1 MENRNPILSQPRRN
15 RPHIGTRESLGAIS
29 NAIQRLHQNSRL
41 EISRNNPNANRQT
54 NQQRMNLDFEKMA
67 AEAAQSKADK
77 NISGKSVSELYGEIK
92 QADITNLMRKVKSG
106 KTLTAAERKLIDGLN
121 VSPSD
126 LVPQK
131 KICEIFRITRKS
143 IAQWRREGKEGVPEK
158 ENGQENLT
166 KWREFFA
173 SNPDAG
179 FFDGKPRTDRES
191 LLCRKLEIEIECKKI
206 ELKKLED
213 TCIDMVDVQNAF
225 YKLGS
230 VIRAGLLRMQADLP
244 PGLEGQSPS
253 RMAKIIGESSE
264 KLLTE
269 LSETE
274 SELWLVD

>member
-1 MENRNPILSQPRRN
+1 MKLSSEKLGQIESANLTNIL
-15 RPHIGTRESLGAIS
+15 
-29 NAIQRLHQNSRL
+29 
-41 EISRNNPNANRQT
+41 
-54 NQQRMNLDFEKMA
+54 K
-67 AEAAQSKADK
+67 
-77 NISGKSVSELYGEIK
+77 
-92 QADITNLMRKVKSG
+92 KVKQG
-106 KTLTAAERKLIDGLN
+106 KVLTAYERKLLDASREEEKELI
-121 VSPSD
+121 

-131 KICEIFRITRKS
+131 KIIEIFNITRKS
-143 IAQWRREGKEGVPEK
+143 IAQWRREGREGVPQK
-158 ENGQENLT
+158 EHGQENLA

-179 FFDGKPRTDRES
+179 FFDGRPRLDRES
-191 LLCRKLEIEIECKKI
+191 LLCQKLTVEIECKKI

-225 YKLGS
+225 YKLGA
-230 VIRAGLLRMQADLP
+230 VMRAGIMRMQADLP
-244 PGLEGQSPS
+244 PTLEGQSPS

>member
-1 MENRNPILSQPRRN
+1 MKIDSATVDKINQANLANIL
-15 RPHIGTRESLGAIS
+15 
-29 NAIQRLHQNSRL
+29 
-41 EISRNNPNANRQT
+41 
-54 NQQRMNLDFEKMA
+54 K
-67 AEAAQSKADK
+67 
-77 NISGKSVSELYGEIK
+77 
-92 QADITNLMRKVKSG
+92 KVKAG
-106 KTLTAAERKLIDGLN
+106 KVLTAAERKLIDG
-121 VSPSD
+121 SSEAPSE

-131 KICEIFRITRKS
+131 KIIEIFNITRKS
-143 IAQWRREGKEGVPEK
+143 IAQWRREGKEGVPIK
-158 ENGQENLT
+158 EHGMENLT

-179 FFDGKPRTDRES
+179 FFDGKPRLDRES
-191 LLCRKLEIEIECKKI
+191 LLCEKLTVEIECKKI

-244 PGLEGQSPS
+244 PALEGQSPS

-274 SELWLVD
+274 SELWQTD

>member
-1 MENRNPILSQPRRN
+1 MKIDSATVDKINQANLANIL
-15 RPHIGTRESLGAIS
+15 
-29 NAIQRLHQNSRL
+29 
-41 EISRNNPNANRQT
+41 
-54 NQQRMNLDFEKMA
+54 K
-67 AEAAQSKADK
+67 
-77 NISGKSVSELYGEIK
+77 
-92 QADITNLMRKVKSG
+92 KVKAG
-106 KTLTAAERKLIDGLN
+106 KVLTAAERKLIDG
-121 VSPSD
+121 SSETPSE

-131 KICEIFRITRKS
+131 KIVEIFNITRKS
-143 IAQWRREGKEGVPEK
+143 IAQWRREGKEGVPIK
-158 ENGQENLT
+158 ENGMENLT

-179 FFDGKPRTDRES
+179 FFDGKPRKDRES
-191 LLCRKLEIEIECKKI
+191 LLCEKLTVEIECKKI

-244 PGLEGQSPS
+244 PALEGQSPS

-264 KLLTE
+264 KLLKE

>member
-1 MENRNPILSQPRRN
+1 MKIDSATVDKINQANLANIL
-15 RPHIGTRESLGAIS
+15 
-29 NAIQRLHQNSRL
+29 
-41 EISRNNPNANRQT
+41 
-54 NQQRMNLDFEKMA
+54 K
-67 AEAAQSKADK
+67 
-77 NISGKSVSELYGEIK
+77 
-92 QADITNLMRKVKSG
+92 KVKAG
-106 KTLTAAERKLIDGLN
+106 KVLTADERKLIDGSSEKPSEL
-121 VSPSD
+121 VS
-126 LVPQK
+126 QK
-131 KICEIFRITRKS
+131 KIVEIFGITRKS
-143 IAQWRREGKEGVPEK
+143 IAQWRREGKDGVPIK
-158 ENGQENLT
+158 EHGMENLT

-179 FFDGKPRTDRES
+179 FFDGKPRKDRES
-191 LLCRKLEIEIECKKI
+191 LLCEKLMVEIECKKI

-213 TCIDMVDVQNAF
+213 TCIDIVDVRNAF

-244 PGLEGQSPS
+244 PTLEGQSPS

>member
-1 MENRNPILSQPRRN
+1 MKIDSATVDKINQANLANIL
-15 RPHIGTRESLGAIS
+15 
-29 NAIQRLHQNSRL
+29 
-41 EISRNNPNANRQT
+41 
-54 NQQRMNLDFEKMA
+54 K
-67 AEAAQSKADK
+67 
-77 NISGKSVSELYGEIK
+77 
-92 QADITNLMRKVKSG
+92 KVKAG
-106 KTLTAAERKLIDGLN
+106 KVLTGAERKLIDG
-121 VSPSD
+121 SSETPSE

-131 KICEIFRITRKS
+131 KIIEIFNITRKS
-143 IAQWRREGKEGVPEK
+143 IAQWRREGKEGVPIK
-158 ENGQENLT
+158 ENGMENLT

-179 FFDGKPRTDRES
+179 FFDGKPRKDRES
-191 LLCRKLEIEIECKKI
+191 LLCEKLTVEIECKKI

-244 PGLEGQSPS
+244 PALEGQSPN